1 MMKIRSVLGLAMLAS
16 SIAACDATMYRDSG
30 TPAPGGYG
38 NSVSQNN
45 AVMIIDP
52 QPATAANTDLDLDGR
67 RAGIAIE
74 RYRQNKVIPP
84 IQMRTSDV
92 LPTKGSTAAP

>member
-16 SIAACDATMYRDSG
+16 SIAACDATMYRDSA

-38 NSVSQNN
+38 NAVSQNN

-84 IQMRTSDV
+84 VQMRTSDV
-92 LPTKGSTAAP
+92 LPE